1 MSGKAAERST
11 ALKSMPAIL
20 YGTAWKDTRTA
31 DLVFTA
37 FLQGF
42 RGVDTAAQRK
52 HYREDLVG
60 KGVHQA
66 CAQLGLARGDV
77 WIQTKFTPV
86 SGQDTTGY
94 VPYDVHAPVAEQVC
108 ASFQASLA
116 NLHPE
121 QPIPSVTELVA
132 KYAVTARGNRNKA
145 PTPPPAHQV
154 YIDSYLLH
162 SPMTTLQST
171 LEAWRVLEALVDT
184 GLVRQIGVSN
194 VYDPQIFQ
202 TLFQLARIK
211 PSIVQNRWHSSTGH
225 DVSLLPLFSPQMSP
239 NTFPPPAYTDV
250 EAPHGVTYQ
259 PFWTLSGNQR
269 LLDSDTVAVLA
280 IKHSLTPAQVVYA
293 FVHQGLGIPGLR
305 TCVLSGTKNEAHM
318 EEAVQ
323 AVSLDAWEEDDLTA
337 LRAEVYGE

>member
-1 MSGKAAERST
+1 M
-11 ALKSMPAIL
+11 ALKSMPPIL

-66 CAQLGLARGDV
+66 CAQLGLVRGDV
-77 WIQTKFTPV
+77 WLQTKFTPV

-94 VPYDVHAPVAEQVC
+94 VPYDVQAPVAEQVC

-121 QPIPSVTELVA
+121 QTIPSVTELVA
-132 KYAVTARGNRNKA
+132 KYAVTARGNRDKVPA
-145 PTPPPAHQV
+145 TPPAHAV

-162 SPMTTLQST
+162 SPMPTLQST

-184 GLVRQIGVSN
+184 GLVRQIG
-194 VYDPQIFQ
+194 
-202 TLFQLARIK
+202 L
-211 PSIVQNRWHSSTGH
+211 SST
-225 DVSLLPLFSPQMSP
+225 
-239 NTFPPPAYTDV
+239 Y
-250 EAPHGVTYQ
+250 
-259 PFWTLSGNQR
+259 
-269 LLDSDTVAVLA
+269 
-280 IKHSLTPAQVVYA
+280 
-293 FVHQGLGIPGLR
+293 
-305 TCVLSGTKNEAHM
+305 
-318 EEAVQ
+318 
-323 AVSLDAWEEDDLTA
+323 
-337 LRAEVYGE
+337 

>member
-1 MSGKAAERST
+1 M

-77 WIQTKFTPV
+77 WLQTKFTPV

-132 KYAVTARGNRNKA
+132 KYAVTARGNRDKA
-145 PTPPPAHQV
+145 PAPPPAHQV

-162 SPMTTLQST
+162 SPMPTLQST

-184 GLVRQIGVSN
+184 GLVHQIGVSSTFGCPGGETDLQMCTTRRFSRRSSSSRGLSRALCRTGGTPRR
-194 VYDPQIFQ
+194 V
-202 TLFQLARIK
+202 TMCRCC
-211 PSIVQNRWHSSTGH
+211 PSFRRKCRPIPSHPRH
-225 DVSLLPLFSPQMSP
+225 
-239 NTFPPPAYTDV
+239 
-250 EAPHGVTYQ
+250 
-259 PFWTLSGNQR
+259 
-269 LLDSDTVAVLA
+269 
-280 IKHSLTPAQVVYA
+280 ILTWK
-293 FVHQGLGIPGLR
+293 R
-305 TCVLSGTKNEAHM
+305 
-318 EEAVQ
+318 
-323 AVSLDAWEEDDLTA
+323 
-337 LRAEVYGE
+337 RAA